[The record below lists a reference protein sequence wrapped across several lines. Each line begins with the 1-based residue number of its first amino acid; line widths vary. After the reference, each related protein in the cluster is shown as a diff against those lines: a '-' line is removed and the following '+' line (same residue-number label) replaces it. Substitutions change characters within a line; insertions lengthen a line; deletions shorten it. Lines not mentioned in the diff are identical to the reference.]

1 MLLCVVVCCCDAV
14 AMLMLC
20 YRYVVV
26 LLLLCYGALLR
37 VVIRVRMIVCHGV
50 SCCVMLFDVVLY
62 RVLLRGVACY
72 CYLLC

>member
-1 MLLCVVVCCCDAV
+1 MRCCNAV
-14 AMLMLC
+14 AMQVFYYC
-20 YRYVVV
+20 YVAGM
-26 LLLLCYGALLR
+26 LLLCYGALLR